1 MMMPTRIVMSRTSQV
16 GASTVGT
23 QSVTFCFRVLT
34 AMNQI
39 DAAMS
44 TRTPSAL
51 GDGARRGGFAGAPAA
66 GGGEAD
72 GGTDGGTF
80 VTT

>member
-1 MMMPTRIVMSRTSQV
+1 MSRTSQV
-16 GASTVGT
+16 GASTVGI

-44 TRTPSAL
+44 TKTPSIL
-51 GDGARRGGFAGAPAA
+51 GDGARRGGFAGVPTA
-66 GGGEAD
+66 GGGAD
-72 GGTDGGTF
+72 GGTF
-80 VTT
+80 ATT